1 MNATILH
8 RPSTGAGRRD
18 QISVTIH
25 DIRPQCFERVALVCD
40 WLADQGIERTTL
52 LVVPAPD
59 LHPVNHLSDGLVE
72 WLSEQRNAGACV
84 AQLGLCNVD
93 RSHHSRTRLWHRA
106 GLRSSAAEFANLD
119 PAETKRAL
127 GAGRRILHLADLEP
141 EGFVAPGYGYTAALH
156 QSLASRFKWWISE
169 SRLHTPLTGA
179 RGAAM
184 PRAVSAKNIRRWSA
198 RAAQESPLLRV
209 DLHPSDLDD
218 SRAVDSFERLFDRAH
233 ERRAVSFGE
242 LAAAAAVSA

>member
-1 MNATILH
+1 MNATILQ
-8 RPSTGAGRRD
+8 RPSVGAERRD

-25 DIRPQCFERVALVCD
+25 DIRPQCFERVALICD

-59 LHPVNHLSDGLVE
+59 LHPVNHRSDGLVE

-93 RSHHSRTRLWHRA
+93 RPRQSRPRLWHRA
-106 GLRSSAAEFANLD
+106 GLRSSAAEFAGLD
-119 PAETKRAL
+119 PAETRRAL
-127 GAGRRILHLADLEP
+127 TAGRRILHLADLEP

-156 QSLASRFKWWISE
+156 QSLAARFKWWISE
-169 SRLHTPLTGA
+169 SRLHTPLTGV
-179 RGAAM
+179 RGVAM

-198 RAAQESPLLRV
+198 RAAQEAPLLRV
-209 DLHPSDLDD
+209 DLRPNDLDD
-218 SRAVDSFERLFDRAH
+218 SRAVDSFERLFDRACK
-233 ERRAVSFGE
+233 RRTVSFGE
-242 LAAAAAVSA
+242 LGEAAAIIA

>member
-1 MNATILH
+1 MNATTLR
-8 RPSTGAGRRD
+8 RPSTGAERRD

-25 DIRPQCFERVALVCD
+25 DIKPHCFERVALICD

-93 RSHHSRTRLWHRA
+93 RPRQARPRLWHRA
-106 GLRSSAAEFANLD
+106 GLRSGASEFASLD
-119 PAETKRAL
+119 PAETRRAL
-127 GAGRRILHLADLEP
+127 SAGRRILHLADLEP

-156 QSLASRFKWWISE
+156 QSLATRFKWWISE

-179 RGAAM
+179 RGVAM
-184 PRAVSAKNIRRWSA
+184 PRAVSAKNISRWSA
-198 RAAQESPLLRV
+198 RAAQEAPLLRV
-209 DLHPSDLDD
+209 DLRPSDLDD
-218 SRAVDSFERLFDRAH
+218 SRAVNSFERLFDRAC
-233 ERRAVSFGE
+233 ERRTVSFGE
-242 LAAAAAVSA
+242 IGDVAAISA

>member
-1 MNATILH
+1 MNATTLQ
-8 RPSTGAGRRD
+8 RPFTGAERRD

-25 DIRPQCFERVALVCD
+25 DIRPQCFKRVALICD

-84 AQLGLCNVD
+84 AQLGLCNVE
-93 RSHHSRTRLWHRA
+93 RPSQSRPRLWRRA
-106 GLRSSAAEFANLD
+106 GLRSSVAEFASLD
-119 PAETKRAL
+119 PAETRRAL
-127 GAGRRILHLADLEP
+127 SAGRRILHLADLEP

-156 QSLASRFKWWISE
+156 KSLAARFRWWISE

-179 RGAAM
+179 RGVAM

-198 RAAQESPLLRV
+198 RAAQEEPLLRV
-209 DLHPSDLDD
+209 DLHPNDLDD
-218 SRAVDSFERLFDRAH
+218 SRAVNSFERLFDRAC
-233 ERRAVSFGE
+233 ERRTVSFGE
-242 LAAAAAVSA
+242 IGDAAAISS